1 VGYVGE
7 VLPALTGCVL
17 EYGGSTTV
25 SNCPE
30 HGDLMCDLARGRL
43 DDERSIWAETV
54 RENCADCARWWKE
67 AFSCEAYDAV
77 DGLVA
82 EAISSFVPP
91 ARRSYKWLA
100 AAAAVVLAVGIG
112 ATSMLWRDAQ
122 TAPKD
127 ASEVVS
133 TWDFEA
139 GTLNEAVAAT
149 GEVTDGSDEVNGNP
163 AMFIGDFESGDLSS
177 WSTSS

>member
-1 VGYVGE
+1 M
-7 VLPALTGCVL
+7 
-17 EYGGSTTV
+17 

-30 HGDLMCDLARGRL
+30 HGDLMRELARGCL

-54 RENCADCARWWKE
+54 REDCADCARWWNE
-67 AFSCEAYDAV
+67 AFNGEAYDAV
-77 DGLVA
+77 DGSVA
-82 EAISSFVPP
+82 EVISSFVPP
-91 ARRSYKWLA
+91 ARRRYRWLA

-122 TAPKD
+122 PLPADT
-127 ASEVVS
+127 SEVVS

-149 GEVTDGSDEVNGNP
+149 GEVTDGSDEANGKQ
-163 AMFIGDFESGDLSS
+163 AVFVGDFESGDLSS
-177 WSTSS
+177 WSANS

>member
-1 VGYVGE
+1 M
-7 VLPALTGCVL
+7 
-17 EYGGSTTV
+17 TV

-30 HGDLMCDLARGRL
+30 HGDLMRELARGCL

-54 RENCADCARWWKE
+54 REDCADCARWWNE
-67 AFSCEAYDAV
+67 AFSGDAYDAV
-77 DGLVA
+77 DGSVS

-91 ARRSYKWLA
+91 ARRHYGFFA
-100 AAAAVVLAVGIG
+100 AAAALVLAVGIG
-112 ATSMLWRDAQ
+112 ATSMLWRDTQ
-122 TAPKD
+122 TAPTD

-139 GTLNEAVAAT
+139 GALEESVAAT
-149 GEVTDGSDEVNGNP
+149 SEVTDGSDEANGNP
-163 AMFIGDFESGDLSS
+163 AVFVGDFESGDLSS